1 MYADAARTLL
11 RCLLPPLGLLPL
23 LAWADNDVLP
33 RMFTNVPVNTNFL
46 SVGYT
51 RSRGNVSV
59 DPSVASDVKAELDT
73 YTLSYARSF
82 AAFGQ
87 SALITVALPYADL
100 KLTGIV
106 GGAEVTRQDAAMPD
120 PRVRL
125 AFNLSGAPAL
135 PAAKFGGYRQHTIVG
150 FNIEV
155 TPPLGDYDKTRRVN
169 FGANRWSVA
178 PQIGFGHRFNRL
190 TVEGAL
196 TAIFFSDNDEYLVDN
211 TLKQDPI
218 GVMRMNVIYDFARPG
233 TWLGVGAL
241 YLAGGETTING
252 ENQANLQTSSRAGVA
267 FSWPFARRHNLLF
280 KYSRGVTTRIGANFD
295 NYQVQYT
302 LRF

>member
-1 MYADAARTLL
+1 MHAVRTLSRRL
-11 RCLLPPLGLLPL
+11 VPLLGFLPL
-23 LAWADNDVLP
+23 AAGADNDVLP
-33 RMFTNVPVNTNFL
+33 RMFTNVPVDTNFL

-59 DPSVASDVKAELDT
+59 DPALASDVKADLDT

-87 SALITVALPYADL
+87 SALVTVALPYADL

-125 AFNLSGAPAL
+125 AFNLAGAPAL
-135 PAAKFGGYRQHTIVG
+135 TAKEFADYRQHTIFG

-155 TPPLGDYDKTRRVN
+155 TPPLGDYDRTRRVN
-169 FGANRWSVA
+169 FGSNRWTVA
-178 PQIGFGHRFNRL
+178 PQVGFGHRFDRL
-190 TVEGAL
+190 TIEAAL
-196 TAIFFSDNDEYLVDN
+196 TGVFFSDNDEYLVDN

-218 GVMRMNVIYDFARPG
+218 GVVRMNLIYDFARPG

-241 YLAGGETTING
+241 YLSGGETTVNG
-252 ENQANLQTSSRAGVA
+252 ERQSNLQTSSRAGVA

-295 NYQVQYT
+295 NYQLQYT